1 MAIKIEYAAK
11 EEIPAG
17 FETLYTETDGKF
29 ILTEVEGMKTEADI
43 TRLQT
48 ALTKERADH
57 KFVKTKFAPL
67 ANLDVTEVLEK
78 LDRFPELEELAKGK
92 VDEVKLESIVQQR
105 ITQKLTPL
113 QRQLVETEKRA
124 KEAED
129 QVTHFKKVQTEE
141 TISSAILKAAKAAK
155 ITDDAVLDDVVKI
168 ARFDMEIDPDT
179 SEVRAKDGNTL
190 AAYFTTM
197 QSKKAHW
204 WGPTIGGGAS
214 GSNRGNRVTNN
225 PFSNEHWNLT
235 EQGRMIKED
244 ASKARQLAEM
254 AGTSIGGAR
263 PKSK

>member
-1 MAIKIEYAAK
+1 MAIKIEYETEADVPAAHK
-11 EEIPAG
+11 D
-17 FETLYTETDGKF
+17 LYTEQDGKF
-29 ILTEVEGMKTEADI
+29 VLTGVEGMKTDADI

-48 ALTKERADH
+48 ALTKERSDH
-57 KFVKTKFAPL
+57 KAIKTKFAPL

-113 QRQLVETEKRA
+113 QRQLAETEKKA
-124 KEAED
+124 KDFED

-190 AAYFTTM
+190 SSYFTTM

-204 WGPTIGGGAS
+204 WGPTVGGGAS
-214 GSNRGNRVTNN
+214 GSGRGNRVTNN

-235 EQGRMIKED
+235 EQGQLIKQD
-244 ASKARQLAEM
+244 AGKAKQLAEM
-254 AGTSIGGAR
+254 AGTSIGGGR

>member
-1 MAIKIEYAAK
+1 MAIKTEYASK

-29 ILTEVEGMKTEADI
+29 LLTEVDGMKTEADI
-43 TRLQT
+43 MRLQT

-57 KFVKTKFAPL
+57 KSVKTKFAPL

-113 QRQLVETEKRA
+113 QRQLAEAEKKA
-124 KEAED
+124 KEFED
-129 QVTHFKKVQTEE
+129 QVTHFKKVQIEE

-155 ITDDAVLDDVVKI
+155 ITDEAVLDDVVKI
-168 ARFDMEIDPDT
+168 ARFDMELDQDT
-179 SEVRAKDGNTL
+179 SEVRVKDGNTL
-190 AAYFTTM
+190 ASYFTTM

-225 PFSNEHWNLT
+225 PFSNEYWNLT
-235 EQGRMIKED
+235 EQGRLIKED
-244 ASKARQLAEM
+244 VSKAKQLAEM
-254 AGTSIGGAR
+254 AGTSIGGGR